1 MTTRREALAA
11 LASVPAAWM
20 LVSQAQTPRHMPR
33 IGILTTIDQ
42 GADKEDLIRALKE
55 SGYVDRASAML
66 EWRSAEGK
74 SERLAE
80 LADELV
86 RLKVDVIIALGSGPT
101 QVVKRTTSSIPI
113 VFEAGDPVGAG
124 FVPSLGRPTGNLT
137 GISIQLPDF
146 APKCLQLL
154 KDVRPE
160 LTELTVLFS
169 PGNASATYFLREAE
183 SAAPRLQLRIQ
194 PVTARTP
201 ADLES
206 ALAAIERA
214 RPRAMIVL
222 DDYGDRV
229 GAFAI
234 RNRIAAL
241 GLRQFADRAFLISY
255 GITSV
260 EISRQL
266 AVYVDRILKG
276 AKPADL
282 PVQQP
287 TKFELVINTKT
298 ARAIGVA
305 IPQSMLLRADE
316 VIQ

>member
-1 MTTRREALAA
+1 MTTRRKALAA
-11 LASVPAAWM
+11 LVLPFADP
-20 LVSQAQTPRHMPR
+20 LGVSAQPPRRVPR
-33 IGILTTIDQ
+33 IGILSAIDQ
-42 GADKEDLIRALKE
+42 GADKENLIQALQE
-55 SGYVDRASAML
+55 SGYVDRASAIL
-66 EWRSAEGK
+66 EWRSADGEG
-74 SERLAE
+74 ERLAE
-80 LADELV
+80 LAGELV
-86 RLKVDVIIALGSGPT
+86 RLKVDVIITLGSSPT
-101 QVVKRTTSSIPI
+101 QVAKRTTSTIPI

-124 FVPSLGRPTGNLT
+124 FVSSLGRPAGNLT
-137 GISIQLPDF
+137 GISIQLPDL

-160 LTELTVLFS
+160 LSELTVLFS
-169 PGNASATYFLREAE
+169 PGNTSATYFLREAQ
-183 SAAPRLQLRIQ
+183 STAPRLQVKIQ
-194 PVTARTP
+194 PVAARTP
-201 ADLES
+201 ADLDF

-234 RNRIAAL
+234 KNRIAAL
-241 GLRQFADRAFLISY
+241 GLRQFADPAFLISY
-255 GITSV
+255 GITSA

-266 AVYVDRILKG
+266 TTYVDKILKG

-287 TKFELVINTKT
+287 TKFELVINMKT
-298 ARAIGVA
+298 AKAIGVA

>member
-1 MTTRREALAA
+1 
-11 LASVPAAWM
+11 
-20 LVSQAQTPRHMPR
+20 MPR

-42 GADKEDLIRALKE
+42 GADKEDLIRALRE
-55 SGYVDRASAML
+55 SGYVDRASATL

-74 SERLAE
+74 GERLAA

-86 RLKVDVIIALGSGPT
+86 RLKVDVIITLGSAAT
-101 QVVKRTTSSIPI
+101 QIAKKATSTIPI
-113 VFEAGDPVGAG
+113 VFEAGDPVAAG
-124 FVPSLGRPTGNLT
+124 FVPSLGRPEGNLT
-137 GISIQLPDF
+137 GISIQLPDL

-160 LTELTVLFS
+160 LSELTVLFN
-169 PGNASATYFLREAE
+169 PGNASATYFLRVAD
-183 SAAPRLQLRIQ
+183 SAAPRLQLKIRSI
-194 PVTARTP
+194 TARTA
-201 ADLES
+201 ADLDA

-214 RPRAMIVL
+214 RPLAMIVL

-241 GLRQFADRAFLISY
+241 GLRQFADPALLISY

-266 AVYVDRILKG
+266 AIYVDKILKG

-287 TKFELVINTKT
+287 TKFDLVINMKT
-298 ARAIGVA
+298 AKLIGVA
-305 IPQSMLLRADE
+305 IPQSLLLRADE
-316 VIQ
+316 VVK